1 MNTIGNINN
10 PQNNPNL
17 TELNKNNRQ
26 NRTNGPL
33 NEITKSQE
41 TSETKAVDYTS
52 SDATTKANYKPDM
65 DKVRAMKEETDQ
77 RLIDLFRNTVKD
89 GTLKQLGGLRGYI
102 QRLINGESTQD
113 DLALEL
119 GIEITPEAI
128 EKAIVDVAEDGYW
141 GAKATSDRFLE
152 FAKAL
157 SGGDPG
163 KADMLLDAVKAGYK
177 EAEAIWG
184 GELPSLSKETLDLTI
199 KKFEAWRDGEEA

>member
-10 PQNNPNL
+10 PQNNTNL
-17 TELNKNNRQ
+17 TELNKKNKS
-26 NRTNGPL
+26 NGPVD
-33 NEITKSQE
+33 EKAKSQE
-41 TSETKAVDYTS
+41 KPETKAANYTS
-52 SDATTKANYKPDM
+52 NETPAKASYKPDM
-65 DKVRAMKEETDQ
+65 EKVRAMKEETDQ
-77 RLIDLFRNTVKD
+77 RLIDLFRDTVK
-89 GTLKQLGGLRGYI
+89 GGALKQLGGLRGYL
-102 QRLINGESTQD
+102 QRLISGESTED

-128 EKAIVDVAEDGYW
+128 DKAKVDVAEDGYW

-163 KADMLLDAVKAGYK
+163 KADMLLDAVKAGYE

-199 KKFEAWRDGEEA
+199 KKFEAWRDGKEV

>member
-1 MNTIGNINN
+1 MSTIGNINN
-10 PQNNPNL
+10 PLNNRDL

-26 NRTNGPL
+26 NRTG
-33 NEITKSQE
+33 ESVDEKVKSQDKA
-41 TSETKAVDYTS
+41 ETKAVDYTT
-52 SDATTKANYKPDM
+52 SDATAKANYKPDM

-77 RLIDLFRNTVKD
+77 RLIDLFRDTVK
-89 GTLKQLGGLRGYI
+89 GGALKQLGGLRGYL
-102 QRLINGESTQD
+102 QRLINGESTED
-113 DLALEL
+113 DFALEL

-128 EKAIVDVAEDGYW
+128 EKAKVDVAEDGYW

-157 SGGDPG
+157 SGGDPA
-163 KADMLLDAVKAGYK
+163 KADMLLDAVKAGYE

-184 GELPSLSKETLDLTI
+184 SELPALSKETLDLTI

>member
-10 PQNNPNL
+10 PQNNRDL
-17 TELNKNNRQ
+17 TELNNNRHK
-26 NRTNGPL
+26 RTAGEKDKPQ
-33 NEITKSQE
+33 IK
-41 TSETKAVDYTS
+41 SETKAVEYT
-52 SDATTKANYKPDM
+52 AKETTPKTNYKPDM
-65 DKVRAMKEETDQ
+65 DKVRAMKEEADQ

-89 GTLKQLGGLRGYI
+89 GALKQMGGLRGYL
-102 QRLINGESTQD
+102 QRLISGDSTED

-119 GIEITPEAI
+119 GIEITPDAI
-128 EKAIVDVAEDGYW
+128 DKAKADVAEDGYW
-141 GAKATSDRFLE
+141 GANATSDRFLE
-152 FAKAL
+152 FAMAL
-157 SGGDPG
+157 SGGDPA

>member
-10 PQNNPNL
+10 SQNNPNL
-17 TELNKNNRQ
+17 KELDKKNRPD
-26 NRTNGPL
+26 RTI
-33 NEITKSQE
+33 EEKAKSPE
-41 TSETKAVDYTS
+41 KTETKAADYTTNEVT
-52 SDATTKANYKPDM
+52 AKASYKPDM

-77 RLIDLFRNTVKD
+77 RMIDLFRDTVK
-89 GTLKQLGGLRGYI
+89 GGALKQLGGLRGYL
-102 QRLINGESTQD
+102 QRLINGESTED

-128 EKAIVDVAEDGYW
+128 EKAKVDVAEDGYW

-157 SGGDPG
+157 SGGDPA

-184 GELPSLSKETLDLTI
+184 SELPALSKETLDLTI